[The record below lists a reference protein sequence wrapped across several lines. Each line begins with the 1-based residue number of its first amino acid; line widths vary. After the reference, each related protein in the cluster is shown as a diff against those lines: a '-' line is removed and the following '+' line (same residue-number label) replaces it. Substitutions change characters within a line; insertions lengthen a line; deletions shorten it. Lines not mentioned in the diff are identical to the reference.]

1 MSKRPYPIELIAP
14 ATGTSKP
21 KKQKLDCLVLLE
33 PLSSRGSTS
42 RRSNWSDTDISQCES
57 SPDTDSDSSEATDL
71 SDNMSDSLELAGD
84 PEFDVE
90 KVPYSRRKQ
99 KTLRKVR
106 KCACMGEP

>member
-1 MSKRPYPIELIAP
+1 MRLKIIMSKRPYPIELIAP

-42 RRSNWSDTDISQCES
+42 RRSNWSDTD
-57 SPDTDSDSSEATDL
+57 L

-84 PEFDVE
+84 SEFDVE